1 MKNLLV
7 FLFLFTV
14 VGSFAQ
20 HSPFVRLYNSEGH
33 KFKKGRL
40 ERTTDS
46 GLVFKAKGMSSCEIS
61 YRDIYKIRL
70 RKSAGLTALIAGG
83 IPAVWG
89 ASLIKRNQYWDG
101 LVGVVIIMEG
111 MVLAPVAGGIKALLN
126 PKPIMI
132 KGDLE
137 QWKKAKSILDK
148 KIR

>member
-46 GLVFKAKGMSSCEIS
+46 GLVFKAKGMSSGEIS

-70 RKSAGLTALIAGG
+70 RKSAGLTALIVGG
-83 IPAVWG
+83 IPILWG
-89 ASLIKRNQYWDG
+89 TSLIIRDKYWDG
-101 LVGVVIIMEG
+101 LVGALLVIEG
-111 MVLAPVAGGIKALLN
+111 VGMAPVAGGIKALLN

-132 KGDLE
+132 KGDPE
-137 QWKKAKSILDK
+137 QWKKAKLMLDK
-148 KIR
+148 KIK